1 MADRLATYRAKRNFS
16 RTPEPDGQAGGAKEK
31 AAGARFVVQK
41 HAARRLHYDFR
52 LEIDGVLKSW
62 AVTRGPSLVPGDK
75 RLAVETEDHPLEYGG
90 FEGVIPEGQY
100 GGGTVVLW
108 DQGTW
113 EPEFDAHQGY
123 AKGHL
128 AFTLD
133 GKKLKGG
140 FHLVRMKRR
149 PREKHDSWLLIKQHD
164 AFARDEDNPDI
175 LEERPESVA
184 SGRSLEEI
192 AEDRDRV
199 WQSNRAETD
208 LDRLAA
214 AAQRHS
220 AATKRTA
227 RRPAPPRQAKTEA
240 VPDFIDPMLATLRNQ
255 APAGDDWLHEIKF
268 DGYRLQARITTR
280 GKRREVRL
288 LTRNGLDWT
297 DRFAGIARALANL
310 PVTSALLDGEAVVE
324 TAAGVSDFSA
334 LQQALSAG
342 RTDHLVYCAFDLL
355 HLDGRNLR
363 SLPLD
368 ERKALLDRLLA
379 DAVPPLRYSEHI
391 VGDGDAMAQHA
402 CRLGL
407 EGIIAKRRTAPYRS
421 GRGKDWLKVKC
432 STRQEFVVLGYQPAS
447 TQSRAI
453 GALEV
458 GFYDRGK
465 PVFAG
470 GVGTGYTQAMAR
482 ELWQRLHKLET
493 DRPAVATL
501 PGGGKLPKARWVT
514 PALVVEVDFR
524 GWTGDGLL
532 RHAAFKGIRE
542 DKEATDVVRETM
554 PASAGAKKSGAAK
567 GTGRKAA
574 AEGGEPKVAGIRLTH
589 PDRVL
594 WEGQGITKLG
604 LAEYYAEIAPYVLPH
619 LVDRPITLVRCPSGQ
634 TGECFYQK
642 HAWRG
647 LHKSIRRVP
656 IKEED
661 GSAEY
666 VAIDDLTGLIAMV
679 QMGALEL
686 HPWGARAGDV
696 EHPDMLTF
704 DLDPAPD
711 VSWADVV
718 AGAKEVRRRLTALK
732 LKSFVKT
739 TGGKGLHVVVPL
751 TPKADWDAA
760 KQFAHDLVEAMA
772 ADAPERFTTNMAKKV
787 RQGRIFLDYLRNGR
801 GATAVAAYSPRA
813 REGAPVA
820 TPLAWEEL
828 GPSIRADHFTVATLP
843 RRLASLKRDP
853 WAGFFAVKQTL
864 PGAAEP
870 ARRPRRKR

>member
-16 RTPEPDGQAGGAKEK
+16 RTPEPAGKAGAKQK
-31 AAGARFVVQK
+31 KAGARFVVQK

-62 AVTRGPSLVPGDK
+62 AVTRGPSLVAGDK

-90 FEGVIPEGQY
+90 FEGVIPQGQY

-113 EPEFDAHQGY
+113 EPEFDAHKGY

-128 AFTLD
+128 AFTLH
-133 GKKLKGG
+133 GRKLKGG

-164 AFARDEDNPDI
+164 AFARDEDKADI
-175 LEERPESVA
+175 LEERPESVTT
-184 SGRSLEEI
+184 GRSLEEI

-199 WQSNRAETD
+199 WQGNRAVTD
-208 LDRLAA
+208 VDRLAA
-214 AAQRHS
+214 AARRH
-220 AATKRTA
+220 AAGTKRA
-227 RRPAPPRQAKTEA
+227 PRPQALPKQAKPEA
-240 VPDFIDPMLATLRNQ
+240 LPDFIEPMLATLQ
-255 APAGDDWLHEIKF
+255 DKAPAGDDWLHEIKF
-268 DGYRLQARITTR
+268 DGYRLQARIATR
-280 GKRREVRL
+280 GKNREVRL

-297 DRFAGIARALANL
+297 DRFAIIARALAKL
-310 PVTSALLDGEAVVE
+310 PVKSALLDGEAVVE
-324 TAAGVSDFSA
+324 STTGVSDFSA
-334 LQQALSAG
+334 LQQALSDG
-342 RTDHLVYCAFDLL
+342 RTDHLVYCVFDLL

-363 SLPLD
+363 SLPLE
-368 ERKALLDRLLA
+368 ERKTLLDRLLA

-458 GFYDRGK
+458 GFYERGK

-493 DRPAVATL
+493 DRPAVTAL
-501 PGGGKLPKARWVT
+501 PGGGKLPKARWVK

-542 DKEATDVVRETM
+542 DKEATDVVREAT
-554 PASAGAKKSGAAK
+554 PAPSG
-567 GTGRKAA
+567 GRKPAA
-574 AEGGEPKVAGIRLTH
+574 GKATAKDGGAEPVVAGIRLTH

-594 WEGQGITKLG
+594 WDGQGITKLG
-604 LAEYYAEIAPYVLPH
+604 LAEYYAEIARWVLPH
-619 LVDRPITLVRCPSGQ
+619 LVDRPITLVRCPSGR

-647 LHKSIRRVP
+647 LHKAIRRVA

-661 GSAEY
+661 GAADY
-666 VAIDDLTGLIAMV
+666 VAIDDLAGLIAMV

-696 EHPDMLTF
+696 EHPDLLTF

-711 VSWADVV
+711 VAWTDVIE
-718 AGAKEVRRRLTALK
+718 GAREVRRRLAALK

-751 TPKADWDAA
+751 TPRADWDTA
-760 KQFAHDLVEAMA
+760 KRFAHDVVEAMA
-772 ADAPERFTTNMAKKV
+772 ADAPDRFTTNMAKKV

-820 TPLAWEEL
+820 TPLAWDEL

-853 WAGFFAVKQTL
+853 WAGFFSVKQTL
-864 PGAAEP
+864 PDEAAP
-870 ARRPRRKR
+870 KRTPRRKR